1 MWGDRYEYVSV
12 EELKGKVLTEVEDTG
27 YNVLYFRTTD
37 GETYKMHHEQDC
49 CESVS
54 LEDVIGDLDDLVGEP
69 ILMAEEVTED
79 GRNGYDSE
87 TWTFYKFAT
96 VKGYVT
102 LRWYGTSNGYYSE
115 SVDFEKLVKEDSD
128 GAW

>member
-1 MWGDRYEYVSV
+1 MWGDGYEHSNV

-27 YNVLYFRTTD
+27 YDVLYFRTTD
-37 GETYKMHHEQDC
+37 GDTYKMHHEQDC

-54 LEDVIGDLDDLVGEP
+54 LEEIIGDLDDLVGEP
-69 ILMAEEVTED
+69 ILMAEEITED

-87 TWTFYKFAT
+87 TGTFYKFAT